1 MAEQSA
7 ATLERK
13 LRTVMLTEGLQA
25 LKRELRVAEKQ
36 LVRVEDA
43 RQRKALIS
51 HCGQLQVLLARFS
64 GSNLAPI
71 ESAADAAIEGA
82 ADEVD

>member
-13 LRTVMLTEGLQA
+13 LHTVLLTEGLQA

-36 LVRVEDA
+36 LVRVQDA
-43 RQRKALIS
+43 RQRTALIS
-51 HCGQLQVLLARFS
+51 RCRQLQVLLTRFA
-64 GSNLAPI
+64 GAKLAPI
-71 ESAADAAIEGA
+71 ESAADAVIESA
-82 ADEVD
+82 ADDVD

>member
-1 MAEQSA
+1 
-7 ATLERK
+7 
-13 LRTVMLTEGLQA
+13 MLTEGLQA

-51 HCGQLQVLLARFS
+51 HCGQLQVLLARFTS
-64 GSNLAPI
+64 AKLAPI

-82 ADEVD
+82 AGDAD